1 MNPTFLIIGAPRC
14 GTTMLYE
21 ELKRHPDVFV
31 SPIKEPSFFAPE
43 GTRAPFENAGD
54 PTVLDLET
62 YQALF
67 AGAREN
73 QAIGEASPLY
83 LYSPRAPFRIQAHA
97 PNAKLIAVLRDPV
110 ERAYSHFLLHRLWGL
125 EDIAGL
131 QAAVEAEDDR
141 EQMGRSAHWF
151 YRRVGL
157 YGEQLARY
165 LSIFPREQM
174 KVFLFEDL
182 EQSPQAVIE
191 QILEFL
197 NLDRRFQLRAPRRV
211 NVAGAPRS
219 SRLHTFLTA
228 PNLVSKSLT
237 PFVGESTR
245 RKMRSRIWDEAL
257 EGLKQWNLRKPPLD
271 RQVRGWL
278 IDFYRADILRA
289 QDILQRDLSSWLN
302 E

>member
-1 MNPTFLIIGAPRC
+1 
-14 GTTMLYE
+14 MLYE
-21 ELKRHPDVFV
+21 ELKRPPDVFV

-43 GTRAPFENAGD
+43 GTRASFENAGD
-54 PTVLDLET
+54 PTVRDLET

-67 AGAREN
+67 AGARED

-83 LYSPRAPFRIQAHA
+83 LYSPRAPLRIRALV
-97 PNAKLIAVLRDPV
+97 PNVKLIAILRDPV

-125 EDIAGL
+125 DDIADY
-131 QAAVEAEDDR
+131 QAAIEAEDSR
-141 EQMGRSAHWF
+141 ERMGRSAHWF

-174 KVFLFEDL
+174 KIFLFEDL
-182 EQSPQAVIE
+182 EQNAQAVIE

-219 SRLHTFLTA
+219 ARLHTFLTA
-228 PNLVSKSLT
+228 PNPVSKSLT

-257 EGLKQWNLRKPPLD
+257 EGIKQWNLRKPPLD
-271 RQVRGWL
+271 RQVRGRL
-278 IDFYRADILRA
+278 IDYYRVDILRA
-289 QDILQRDLSSWLN
+289 QDLLQRDLSPWLN
-302 E
+302 Q